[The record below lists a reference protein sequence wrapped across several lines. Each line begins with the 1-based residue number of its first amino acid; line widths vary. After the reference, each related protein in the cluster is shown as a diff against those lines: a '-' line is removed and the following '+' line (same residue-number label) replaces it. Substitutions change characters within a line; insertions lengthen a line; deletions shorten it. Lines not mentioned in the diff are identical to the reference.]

1 MEMIHSKLK
10 NPIFVNHSNK
20 SMEQRTPSIKFQK
33 RTLQVQTSLPKSLET
48 LIEKL
53 LCFRCSCS
61 FTIEA
66 ALALSLFIMAG
77 TVLIVP
83 TLILHRHQKISLV
96 LEQHVERLAKYK
108 YLEKSQELSDKI
120 GLNPDLIGDLEL
132 VMSHAALRDKLH
144 MPGMQLVD
152 LYSDTKLNEENI
164 QFVVNYD
171 AIMPFSILGL
181 HSLPQQVTA
190 SRRAW
195 IGAPGYRWGD
205 PISDGSPEDPLVYV
219 AYDQDPGN
227 VYHTSLSCSY
237 FTHAVISIPSENRG
251 SDPGKIRFQ
260 GRTLHAC
267 AICRPTLNGEIYCTE
282 NGSSFH
288 SDPDCRSMESKPQS
302 MPLSKAKA
310 QGRHPCVRCGAG

>member
-1 MEMIHSKLK
+1 
-10 NPIFVNHSNK
+10 
-20 SMEQRTPSIKFQK
+20 MEQRTPSMKFQK

-48 LIEKL
+48 LIEKI

-83 TLILHRHQKISLV
+83 TLILHRHQKISLAM
-96 LEQHVERLAKYK
+96 EQHVERLAKYK
-108 YLEKSQELSDKI
+108 YLEKSQNLSDKI

-132 VMSHAALRDKLH
+132 VMSNAALRDKLC
-144 MPGMQLVD
+144 MPGMQHVD

-164 QFVVNYD
+164 QFVLNYD
-171 AIMPFSILGL
+171 AIMPFSILGI

-205 PISDGSPEDPLVYV
+205 PVSEGSPEDPLVYV
-219 AYDQDPGN
+219 GHDQDPGN
-227 VYHTSLSCSY
+227 VYHTTLSCSY
-237 FTHAVISIPSENRG
+237 FSHEVTEIPSGSRG
-251 SDPGKIRFQ
+251 SSPDKIKFQ
-260 GRTLHAC
+260 GRTLTAC
-267 AICRPTLNGEIYCTE
+267 AICRPSLNAAIYCTA

-288 SDPDCRSMESKPQS
+288 SDPDCRSMESIPQS
-302 MPLSKAKA
+302 MPLSKARA
-310 QGRHPCVRCGAG
+310 QGRHPCVRCGSD